1 MLQFAGGRYKW
12 FRQVLGP
19 AATQAII
26 DWKKMV
32 LIINSKNVDTVNDK
46 EIFLDGQAF
55 SGMER
60 VKLLRFQIGENL
72 NFASRISE

>member
-1 MLQFAGGRYKW
+1 MR
-12 FRQVLGP
+12 GP
-19 AATQAII
+19 AATLAII

-32 LIINSKNVDTVNDK
+32 LIINSRNVHTVNDK
-46 EIFLDGQAF
+46 DIFLDGQAF

-72 NFASRISE
+72 HFASRISE